1 MEHLGALSELFW
13 SFGLHLLL
21 YFQIYSPQVLDNV
34 EDLRG
39 DYQRASL
46 TTAWSVPGM
55 IQSQD

>member
-13 SFGLHLLL
+13 SFGLPLLL
-21 YFQIYSPQVLDNV
+21 YFQVYCSQILDNG

-39 DYQRASL
+39 DYQMASL

-55 IQSQD
+55 MQS